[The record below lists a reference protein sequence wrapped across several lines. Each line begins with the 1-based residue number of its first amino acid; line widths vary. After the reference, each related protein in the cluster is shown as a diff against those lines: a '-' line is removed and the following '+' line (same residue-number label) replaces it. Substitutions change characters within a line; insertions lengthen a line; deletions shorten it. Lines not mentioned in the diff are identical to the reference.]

1 MNTVRE
7 MRREIAKLTSQGTI
21 KQIGQAPKAIAG
33 TIAMM
38 NKEQCEDVLADSQ
51 IHWDDLKSAV
61 EKREGY
67 LHQKRVGADNGSG
80 DSEPRPIG
88 GDRTRQKQEGE
99 KTPAERQG
107 EKWKASQENADANI
121 EEKMNQ
127 INDNQESGDFQL
139 PKGNDDEQFVTTKGV
154 KSTEEVQDM
163 IGIKP
168 LAKAVDALSKQG
180 IELSKALY
188 KDNKKD
194 IRLCAKEISDV
205 KRENSDRIKEVWDA
219 SKNMISK
226 LEKKIE
232 EGQGGEIKIISHEP
246 KDITL
251 KDEHYHP
258 QFKNIAQML
267 PIAKQVMLVGDAG
280 TGKTFVANQV
290 ADALELKF
298 KHISCSGGMSEGM
311 LIGKMLFD
319 GTFVST
325 DFLDCY
331 ENGGVFLLD
340 EMDSADANLLVVL
353 NSALANGYLSV
364 PNRKESPTAK
374 RHDSFFLIACC
385 NTFGTGNGSR
395 VYAGRNRLDGATLD
409 RFYTIDF
416 DYDRKLETKL
426 AGTQQVMKDAIWRLR
441 DEVKRQRLDKVVSTR
456 WIQQGQMTLDNTDK
470 SLGEFIEEKTLSW
483 TDAEKKK
490 CGVAGII
497 EGAK

>member
-1 MNTVRE
+1 MKVRE
-7 MRREIAKLTSQGTI
+7 MRREIAKLTSLEKIQ
-21 KQIGQAPKAIAG
+21 QIGQSPKAIAG

-38 NKEQCEDVLADSQ
+38 NKEQCEEILRTGS
-51 IHWDDLKSAV
+51 INWDDLSTAV
-61 EKREGY
+61 KKREGY

-80 DSEPRPIG
+80 DSEPSSEPTKDG
-88 GDRTRQKQEGE
+88 GNIKADVRQQ
-99 KTPAERQG
+99 TQ
-107 EKWKASQENADANI
+107 QDANAII

-127 INDNQESGDFQL
+127 INQNQQDGDIEL
-139 PKGNDDEQFVTTKGV
+139 PKGNDNEQFVTTKGV
-154 KSTEEVQDM
+154 KSVEEVQEMVGVKSLDKH
-163 IGIKP
+163 IDR
-168 LAKAVDALSKQG
+168 VT
-180 IELSKALY
+180 ELVKALY
-188 KDNKKD
+188 KNNQKGIENANTGISVVKSDLIEKIKANHSWTIDKLLEVAKK
-194 IRLCAKEISDV
+194 L
-205 KRENSDRIKEVWDA
+205 
-219 SKNMISK
+219 
-226 LEKKIE
+226 E
-232 EGQGGEIKIISHEP
+232 EGQGGEIKIVSHEP
-246 KDITL
+246 KNITL

-290 ADALELKF
+290 ADALELQF

-364 PNRKESPTAK
+364 PNRKENPIAK
-374 RHDSFFLIACC
+374 RNENFFLIACC

-416 DYDRKLETKL
+416 DYDK
-426 AGTQQVMKDAIWRLR
+426 
-441 DEVKRQRLDKVVSTR
+441 
-456 WIQQGQMTLDNTDK
+456 
-470 SLGEFIEEKTLSW
+470 
-483 TDAEKKK
+483 
-490 CGVAGII
+490 
-497 EGAK
+497 

>member
-1 MNTVRE
+1 
-7 MRREIAKLTSQGTI
+7 
-21 KQIGQAPKAIAG
+21 
-33 TIAMM
+33 
-38 NKEQCEDVLADSQ
+38 
-51 IHWDDLKSAV
+51 
-61 EKREGY
+61 
-67 LHQKRVGADNGSG
+67 GSG

-290 ADALELKF
+290 A
-298 KHISCSGGMSEGM
+298 
-311 LIGKMLFD
+311 
-319 GTFVST
+319 
-325 DFLDCY
+325 
-331 ENGGVFLLD
+331 
-340 EMDSADANLLVVL
+340 
-353 NSALANGYLSV
+353 
-364 PNRKESPTAK
+364 
-374 RHDSFFLIACC
+374 
-385 NTFGTGNGSR
+385 
-395 VYAGRNRLDGATLD
+395 
-409 RFYTIDF
+409 
-416 DYDRKLETKL
+416 
-426 AGTQQVMKDAIWRLR
+426 
-441 DEVKRQRLDKVVSTR
+441 
-456 WIQQGQMTLDNTDK
+456 
-470 SLGEFIEEKTLSW
+470 
-483 TDAEKKK
+483 
-490 CGVAGII
+490 
-497 EGAK
+497 

>member
-7 MRREIAKLTSQGTI
+7 MRREIAKLTSQGAI

-88 GDRTRQKQEGE
+88 GDRTRQRKE
-99 KTPAERQG
+99 AEA
-107 EKWKASQENADANI
+107 KAQQDANI

-188 KDNKKD
+188 KDNQKY
-194 IRLCAKEISDV
+194 I
-205 KRENSDRIKEVWDA
+205 RENSDRIKEVWDA

-232 EGQGGEIKIISHEP
+232 EGVGGEIKIVSQEP

>member
-1 MNTVRE
+1 MKVRE
-7 MRREIAKLTSQGTI
+7 MRREIVNLNSQGKLRST
-21 KQIGQAPKAIAG
+21 GQSPKAIAG

-38 NKEQCEDVLADSQ
+38 NKEQCEEILRTGS
-51 IHWDDLKSAV
+51 INWDDLSTAIK
-61 EKREGY
+61 KREGY

-80 DSEPRPIG
+80 DSEPAS
-88 GDRTRQKQEGE
+88 E
-99 KTPAERQG
+99 PASEP
-107 EKWKASQENADANI
+107 SQLGNPLATAKGRADDTTI

-127 INDNQESGDFQL
+127 INQNQQSGDIQL
-139 PKGNDDEQFVTTKGV
+139 PKGDDDMKFFTTKDS
-154 KSTEEVQDM
+154 KSVEEVQE
-163 IGIKP
+163 IVG
-168 LAKAVDALSKQG
+168 VKQLDNHINNS
-180 IELSKALY
+180 IELTKAFY
-188 KDNKKD
+188 KNNQKC
-194 IRLCAKEISDV
+194 I
-205 KRENSDRIKEVWDA
+205 RENGDRIKEVWDA
-219 SKNMISK
+219 SKNMVSK

-232 EGQGGEIKIISHEP
+232 EGVGGGEIKIVSQEP

-251 KDEHYHP
+251 KNEHYHP

-267 PIAKQVMLVGDAG
+267 PIVKQIMLVGDAG

-364 PNRKESPTAK
+364 PNRKNNPIAK
-374 RHDSFFLIACC
+374 RNDSFLLIACC

-426 AGTQQVMKDAIWRLR
+426 AGTQQVMKKAVWKLR

-470 SLGEFIEEKTLSW
+470 TLEEFIEEKTLSW

-490 CGVAGII
+490 CGVAGIVASAT